1 MNEVYSNEQQIAFNK
16 YIERKNIF
24 ITGPGGSGKSKLIKD
39 IKKDAL
45 KKNKNVQ
52 VCALTGCAA
61 VLLECQAK
69 TIHSWAGIGIASGS
83 IESILKK
90 ILKCPYKCI
99 NWKDVDILIID
110 EVSMMSTK
118 IFELLDLIGKK
129 IRNNNNPFGGI
140 QIIFS
145 GDFYQL
151 PPVGNKEEIE
161 TIQFCFES
169 SLWEKTFTKECNI
182 QLTQIFRQKDPI
194 YANILNQIRVGCIKR
209 SSCVLLE
216 KYVNRPISAD
226 ILVAPTKLFPVRNK
240 VDMINQVEMNKLE
253 STEIEY
259 KIKNHYNLQMTE
271 KEKKLRLK
279 FSKEQIIA
287 DLHYLQNNL
296 LCEET
301 IKLKIGCQV
310 MCIVNIEL
318 PNGSMICNGS
328 QGYISNINKNNIPT
342 VQYNNGVELLMNY
355 HVWPSENIPGI
366 GISQLPLILAW
377 ALTIH
382 KSQGATMDC
391 AEIDVGSSIFECGQ
405 TYVAL
410 SRIKSLE
417 GLYLKSFEPNKI
429 RINKK
434 VRDFYEKLIQTSA
447 PIPIVTNGIPI
458 IEAYAYAESNLIP
471 ICEAEIVNL

>member
-1 MNEVYSNEQQIAFNK
+1 MCEYSYAQQIAFNK
-16 YIERKNIF
+16 YIERQNIF

-45 KKNKNVQ
+45 KKSKNVQ

-61 VLLECQAK
+61 VLLECRAK

-83 IESILKK
+83 IESILNK
-90 ILKCPYKCI
+90 ILKSSFKCR
-99 NWKDVDILIID
+99 NWKDIEILIID
-110 EVSMMSTK
+110 EVSMMSKK
-118 IFELLDLIGKK
+118 IFELLDIIGKK
-129 IRNNNNPFGGI
+129 TRKDSRPFGGI

-151 PPVGNKEEIE
+151 PPVGNKDEPE

-169 SLWEKTFTKECNI
+169 ELWLKTFIKENHI

-194 YANILNQIRVGCIKR
+194 YANILNQIREGRIKR
-209 SSCVLLE
+209 SSCVILE
-216 KYVNRPISAD
+216 KYVNRPIPED
-226 ILVAPTKLFPVRNK
+226 ILVAPTKLFPTRNK
-240 VDMINQVEMNKLE
+240 VDLINQSEMNQLVCC
-253 STEIEY
+253 EIEY
-259 KIKNHYNLQMTE
+259 KVKYHYELPMTE
-271 KEKKLRLK
+271 KEKQLRLQ
-279 FSKEQIIA
+279 FSQEQV
-287 DLHYLQNNL
+287 LTELQYIQGN

-301 IKLKIGCQV
+301 IKLKLGCQV

-328 QGYISNINKNNIPT
+328 QGFITNLNEHNIPT
-342 VQYNNGVELLMNY
+342 VRYNNGVELLMNA
-355 HVWPSENIPGI
+355 HIWPSENIPGI

-377 ALTIH
+377 ALSIH

-410 SRIKSLE
+410 SRIKSLD

-434 VRDFYEKLIQTSA
+434 VRDFYENLISIDS
-447 PIPIVTNGIPI
+447 IPLAIPV
-458 IEAYAYAESNLIP
+458 EAYESIP
-471 ICEAEIVNL
+471 ICEAEIL

>member
-1 MNEVYSNEQQIAFNK
+1 MTEEYSIAQQIAFNQ
-16 YIERKNIF
+16 YLNGVNLF

-45 KKNKNVQ
+45 LKYKNVQ

-61 VLLECQAK
+61 VLLECKAK
-69 TIHSWAGIGIASGS
+69 TIHSWAGIGIASHS
-83 IESILKK
+83 IEIILKK
-90 ILKCPYKCI
+90 ILKSSFKYR
-99 NWKDVDILIID
+99 NWKDIEILIVD
-110 EVSMMSTK
+110 EVSMMSKK
-118 IFELLDLIGKK
+118 IFELLDIIGKK
-129 IRNNNNPFGGI
+129 TRKDPRPFGGI
-140 QIIFS
+140 QVIFS

-151 PPVGNKEEIE
+151 PPVGNKDDPE

-169 SLWEKTFTKECNI
+169 SLWMETFTKENHI

-194 YANILNQIRVGCIKR
+194 YANILNQIREGRIKR
-209 SSCVLLE
+209 SSCVILE
-216 KYVNRPISAD
+216 KYVNRPIPED
-226 ILVAPTKLFPVRNK
+226 ILVTPTKLFPTRNK
-240 VDMINQVEMNKLE
+240 VDLINLGEMNKVICG
-253 STEIEY
+253 EIEY
-259 KIKNHYNLQMTE
+259 KVKYHYELPMTE
-271 KEKKLRLK
+271 KEKQSRLQ
-279 FSKEQIIA
+279 FSQEQI
-287 DLHYLQNNL
+287 LTELQYIQSNL

-301 IKLKIGCQV
+301 VKLKLGCQV

-328 QGYISNINKNNIPT
+328 QGIITNISENNIPT
-342 VQYNNGVELLMNY
+342 VKYNNGVELLMNA

-417 GLYLKSFEPNKI
+417 GLYLTSFEPNKI

-434 VRDFYEKLIQTSA
+434 VRDFYE
-447 PIPIVTNGIPI
+447 
-458 IEAYAYAESNLIP
+458 NLINT
-471 ICEAEIVNL
+471 VY